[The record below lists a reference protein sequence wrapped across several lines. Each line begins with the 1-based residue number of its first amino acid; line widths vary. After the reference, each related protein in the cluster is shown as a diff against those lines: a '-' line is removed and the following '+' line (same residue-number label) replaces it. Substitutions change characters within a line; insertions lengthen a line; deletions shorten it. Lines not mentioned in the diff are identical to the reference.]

1 VLASLFKSAIIRLG
15 LCASGLGWFALSGV
29 RVNFRDVL
37 KPIGLEPHFQST
49 MQNLVGI
56 WLSLLASLA
65 VIGVAGV
72 KLSRY
77 GDIIAEKSGLSRG
90 WVGLI
95 LLATVTSLPELVT
108 GLTSVTVAQVPDIAV
123 GDIMGSCVFN
133 LLIIVVLDFLYRKES
148 VYTRARQGNVLSAGY
163 GIALIG
169 FAGFNLLLYRDG
181 TIPPIGH
188 VGLYTPVILLL
199 YLLAMRSLY
208 RYEQAKLSEY
218 VEDRVEL
225 HPEMSLK
232 QAIQGYV
239 MASVAVVAAGIWL
252 PFIAK
257 DLAAAMAWEQSFV
270 GTLFVAAVTS
280 APEVVVTVAALRMGA
295 VDLAIG
301 NLFGSNLFNI
311 AILAI
316 DDLAYLPGPLLA
328 DVSLTHATS
337 AFSAM
342 MMSGLAVVGLVLRPV
357 SRVFRTVSWISLLL
371 LVIYLLNIWFLYL
384 HG

>member
-1 VLASLFKSAIIRLG
+1 MQEIAFIWASLFA
-15 LCASGLGWFALSGV
+15 C
-29 RVNFRDVL
+29 
-37 KPIGLEPHFQST
+37 
-49 MQNLVGI
+49 
-56 WLSLLASLA
+56 LA

-72 KLSRY
+72 RLSRY

-108 GLTSVTVAQVPDIAV
+108 GLSSVTIAQVPDIAV

-169 FAGFNLLLYRDG
+169 FAGFNLLLYRAG
-181 TIPPIGH
+181 TFPSLGH

-208 RYEQAKLSEY
+208 RYEQTQVSEY
-218 VEDRVEL
+218 VEDRAER
-225 HPEMSLK
+225 HPEMRLK
-232 QAIQGYV
+232 QAVQGYA

-257 DLAAAMAWEQSFV
+257 DLAAAMTWEQSFV

-280 APEVVVTVAALRMGA
+280 APEVVVTIAALRIGA

-328 DVSLTHATS
+328 DVSLTHAAS

-371 LVIYLLNIWFLYL
+371 LVIYLLNTLFLYL
-384 HG
+384 HGE

>member
-1 VLASLFKSAIIRLG
+1 MQDILA
-15 LCASGLGWFALSGV
+15 
-29 RVNFRDVL
+29 
-37 KPIGLEPHFQST
+37 
-49 MQNLVGI
+49 I
-56 WLSLLASLA
+56 WLSLLACLA
-65 VIGVAGV
+65 IIGFAGAR
-72 KLSRY
+72 LSRFS
-77 GDIIAEKSGLSRG
+77 DIIAEKTGLSRG
-90 WVGLI
+90 WTGLI
-95 LLATVTSLPELVT
+95 LLATVTSLPEMVT
-108 GLTSVTVAQVPDIAV
+108 GLSAVTVAKAPDIAV

-133 LLIIVVLDFLYRKES
+133 LLIIVVIDFLYRKES

-169 FAGFNLLLYRDG
+169 FAGFNLLLYRTG
-181 TIPPIGH
+181 AVPSLGH

-208 RYEQAKLSEY
+208 RYEQAQLSEY
-218 VEDRVEL
+218 VEDRAEL
-225 HPEMSLK
+225 HPDISLK
-232 QAIQGYV
+232 QAMQGYA
-239 MASVAVVAAGIWL
+239 MAAVVVVAAGIWL

-257 DLAAAMAWEQSFV
+257 DLATAMAWEQSFV

-357 SRVFRTVSWISLLL
+357 SRVVRTVSWISLLL
-371 LVIYLLNIWFLYL
+371 LVIYLLNTLFLYL
-384 HG
+384 YGQ

>member
-1 VLASLFKSAIIRLG
+1 
-15 LCASGLGWFALSGV
+15 
-29 RVNFRDVL
+29 
-37 KPIGLEPHFQST
+37 
-49 MQNLVGI
+49 MQEIFTI

-72 KLSRY
+72 RLSRY
-77 GDIIAEKSGLSRG
+77 GDTIAEKSGLSRG

-95 LLATVTSLPELVT
+95 LLATVTSLPELAT
-108 GLTSVTVAQVPDIAV
+108 GLSAVSVANVPDIAV

-133 LLIIVVLDFLYRKES
+133 LLIIVLLDFLYRKES

-169 FAGFNLLLYRDG
+169 FVGFNLLLYQAG
-181 TIPPIGH
+181 MIPSLGH

-208 RYEQAKLSEY
+208 HYEQAQLSEY

-225 HPEMSLK
+225 YSDTSLK
-232 QAIQGYV
+232 QAVQGY
-239 MASVAVVAAGIWL
+239 ALAAVAVAAAGIWL

-270 GTLFVAAVTS
+270 GTLFVAAITS

-316 DDLAYLPGPLLA
+316 DDLVYLPGPLLA
-328 DVSLTHATS
+328 NVSLTHATS

-342 MMSGLAVVGLVLRPV
+342 MMSGLAVVGLVLRPT
-357 SRVFRTVSWISLLL
+357 SRVFRSVSWISLLL
-371 LVIYLLNIWFLYL
+371 LAIYLLNMWFLYL

>member
-1 VLASLFKSAIIRLG
+1 MIVWLQLAACLVVIG
-15 LCASGLGWFALSGV
+15 FAGV
-29 RVNFRDVL
+29 R
-37 KPIGLEPHFQST
+37 
-49 MQNLVGI
+49 
-56 WLSLLASLA
+56 
-65 VIGVAGV
+65 
-72 KLSRY
+72 LSRY

-108 GLTSVTVAQVPDIAV
+108 GLSSVTVAKVPDIAV

-133 LLIIVVLDFLYRKES
+133 LLIIVLLDFMYRKES

-169 FAGFNLLLYRDG
+169 FAGFNLLLYREG
-181 TIPPIGH
+181 TFPAIGH
-188 VGLYTPVILLL
+188 VGLYSPVILLM

-208 RYEQAKLSEY
+208 RYEKSQVSEY

-225 HPEMSLK
+225 HPERSLK
-232 QAIQGYV
+232 QAVQGYV
-239 MASVAVVAAGIWL
+239 LASVAVVAAGIWL

-257 DLAAAMAWEQSFV
+257 DLALAMAWEQSFV

-316 DDLAYLPGPLLA
+316 DDLFYLPGPLLA

-371 LVIYLLNIWFLYL
+371 LVIYLLNLWFLYL

>member
-1 VLASLFKSAIIRLG
+1 MGSQFEAASKN
-15 LCASGLGWFALSGV
+15 V
-29 RVNFRDVL
+29 
-37 KPIGLEPHFQST
+37 
-49 MQNLVGI
+49 MQNLAVI
-56 WLSLLASLA
+56 WISLLACLA

-72 KLSRY
+72 RLSRY
-77 GDIIAEKSGLSRG
+77 GDIIAEKSGMSRG

-108 GLTSVTVAQVPDIAV
+108 GVASVTVANVPDIAV

-148 VYTRARQGNVLSAGY
+148 VYTRARQGNVLAAGY

-169 FAGFNLLLYRDG
+169 FAGFNLLLYRAG
-181 TIPPIGH
+181 TFPSLGH

-208 RYEQAKLSEY
+208 RYEQAQVSEY

-232 QAIQGYV
+232 QAMQGYA
-239 MASVAVVAAGIWL
+239 MASLAVVAAGIWL
-252 PFIAK
+252 PFIAR
-257 DLAAAMAWEQSFV
+257 DLATAMAWEQSFV

-280 APEVVVTVAALRMGA
+280 APEVVVTVAALRIGA

-311 AILAI
+311 AIIAI

-328 DVSLTHATS
+328 DVSLTHAAS

-342 MMSGLAVVGLVLRPV
+342 MMSGLAVVGLVLRPT
-357 SRVFRTVSWISLLL
+357 SRVFRSISWISLLL
-371 LVIYLLNIWFLYL
+371 LVIYLLNTLFLYL
-384 HG
+384 YGN

>member
-1 VLASLFKSAIIRLG
+1 MQDLAL
-15 LCASGLGWFALSGV
+15 
-29 RVNFRDVL
+29 
-37 KPIGLEPHFQST
+37 
-49 MQNLVGI
+49 I
-56 WLSLLASLA
+56 WLSLFACLA

-133 LLIIVVLDFLYRKES
+133 LLIIVLLDFLYRKES
-148 VYTRARQGNVLSAGY
+148 IYTRARQGNVLSAGY

-181 TIPPIGH
+181 SIPSIGH
-188 VGLYTPVILLL
+188 VGLYAPVIMLL

-208 RYEQAKLSEY
+208 RYEKEKVSEY

-232 QAIQGYV
+232 QAIQGY
-239 MASVAVVAAGIWL
+239 ALAAVAVMAAGIWL
-252 PFIAK
+252 PFIAR
-257 DLAAAMAWEQSFV
+257 DLSAAMAWEQSFV

-316 DDLAYLPGPLLA
+316 DDVFYLPGPLLA
-328 DVSLTHATS
+328 DVSLVHATS

-371 LVIYLLNIWFLYL
+371 LVIYLLNMWFLYL

>member
-1 VLASLFKSAIIRLG
+1 
-15 LCASGLGWFALSGV
+15 
-29 RVNFRDVL
+29 
-37 KPIGLEPHFQST
+37 
-49 MQNLVGI
+49 
-56 WLSLLASLA
+56 
-65 VIGVAGV
+65 
-72 KLSRY
+72 
-77 GDIIAEKSGLSRG
+77 
-90 WVGLI
+90 
-95 LLATVTSLPELVT
+95 
-108 GLTSVTVAQVPDIAV
+108 
-123 GDIMGSCVFN
+123 
-133 LLIIVVLDFLYRKES
+133 
-148 VYTRARQGNVLSAGY
+148 
-163 GIALIG
+163 
-169 FAGFNLLLYRDG
+169 
-181 TIPPIGH
+181 
-188 VGLYTPVILLL
+188 L

-208 RYEQAKLSEY
+208 RYEQEKLSEY

-232 QAIQGYV
+232 QAVRGYV
-239 MASVAVVAAGIWL
+239 LASVAVVAAGIWL

-257 DLAAAMAWEQSFV
+257 DLAAVMAWEQSFV

-316 DDLAYLPGPLLA
+316 DDLFYRQGPLLA

-371 LVIYLLNIWFLYL
+371 LVIYLLNLWFLYL

>member
-1 VLASLFKSAIIRLG
+1 
-15 LCASGLGWFALSGV
+15 
-29 RVNFRDVL
+29 
-37 KPIGLEPHFQST
+37 
-49 MQNLVGI
+49 MQNLAFI
-56 WLSLLASLA
+56 WLSLLAVLA

-72 KLSRY
+72 RLSRFS
-77 GDIIAEKSGLSRG
+77 DIIAEKSGMSRG

-108 GLTSVTVAQVPDIAV
+108 GLSAVTVANVPDIAV

-133 LLIIVVLDFLYRKES
+133 LLIIVLLDFLYRKES

-169 FAGFNLLLYRDG
+169 FAGFNLLLYRAG
-181 TIPPIGH
+181 AMPALGH

-208 RYEQAKLSEY
+208 RYEKAQVSEY
-218 VEDRVEL
+218 VEDRVGL
-225 HPEMSLK
+225 HPDISLK
-232 QAIQGYV
+232 QAVQGYV
-239 MASVAVVAAGIWL
+239 LAAVAVMAAGIWL
-252 PFIAK
+252 PFIAR
-257 DLAAAMAWEQSFV
+257 DLAAVMAWQQSFV
-270 GTLFVAAVTS
+270 GTLFVAAITS

-337 AFSAM
+337 AISAM
-342 MMSGLAVVGLVLRPV
+342 MMSGLAVVGLVLRPA
-357 SRVFRTVSWISLLL
+357 SRVLRTVSWISLLL
-371 LVIYLLNIWFLYL
+371 LVIYLLNTWFLYL
-384 HG
+384 YG

>member
-1 VLASLFKSAIIRLG
+1 MTG
-15 LCASGLGWFALSGV
+15 L
-29 RVNFRDVL
+29 
-37 KPIGLEPHFQST
+37 PIKIN
-49 MQNLVGI
+49 MQNPAFI
-56 WLSLLASLA
+56 WLSLLVCLA

-77 GDIIAEKSGLSRG
+77 GDIIAEKSGMSRG
-90 WVGLI
+90 WVGLV
-95 LLATVTSLPELVT
+95 LLATVTSLPEMVT
-108 GLTSVTVAQVPDIAV
+108 GLTAVTVARAPDIAV
-123 GDIMGSCVFN
+123 GDILGSCVFN

-148 VYTRARQGNVLSAGY
+148 IYTRAHQGNVLSAGY

-169 FAGFNLLLYRDG
+169 FAGLNLLLYRDG
-181 TIPPIGH
+181 TFPSIGH

-208 RYEQAKLSEY
+208 RYDQEQVSEY
-218 VEDRVEL
+218 VEDRAEL
-225 HPEMSLK
+225 YPDTSLK
-232 QAIQGYV
+232 QAVQGYA
-239 MASVAVVAAGIWL
+239 MAAMAVVAAGIWL

-257 DLAAAMAWEQSFV
+257 DLAVVMAWEQSFV
-270 GTLFVAAVTS
+270 GTLFVAAITS
-280 APEVVVTVAALRMGA
+280 APEVVVTVAALRMNA

-328 DVSLTHATS
+328 DVSLSHASS

-342 MMSGLAVVGLVLRPV
+342 MMSGLAVVGLVLRPQ

-371 LVIYLLNIWFLYL
+371 LVIYLLNTLFLYL
-384 HG
+384 HGQ

>member
-1 VLASLFKSAIIRLG
+1 
-15 LCASGLGWFALSGV
+15 
-29 RVNFRDVL
+29 
-37 KPIGLEPHFQST
+37 
-49 MQNLVGI
+49 MQNPAFI
-56 WLSLLASLA
+56 WLSLLICLA

-77 GDIIAEKSGLSRG
+77 GDIIAEKTGMSRG

-95 LLATVTSLPELVT
+95 LLATVTSLPEMVT
-108 GLTSVTVAQVPDIAV
+108 GLTAATVARAPDIAV
-123 GDIMGSCVFN
+123 GDLLGSCVFN

-148 VYTRARQGNVLSAGY
+148 IYTRARQGNVLSAGY

-169 FAGFNLLLYRDG
+169 FVGFNLLLYRDG
-181 TIPPIGH
+181 TFPSIGH
-188 VGLYTPVILLL
+188 VGLYAPFILLL

-208 RYEQAKLSEY
+208 RYEQEQVSEY
-218 VEDRVEL
+218 VEDRAEL
-225 HPEMSLK
+225 YPDTSLK
-232 QAIQGYV
+232 QAVRGYATAA
-239 MASVAVVAAGIWL
+239 MAVVAAGIWL

-257 DLAAAMAWEQSFV
+257 DLAVVMAWEQSFV

-301 NLFGSNLFNI
+301 NLFGSNMFNI
-311 AILAI
+311 VLLAI

-342 MMSGLAVVGLVLRPV
+342 MMSGLAVVGLVLRPQ

-371 LVIYLLNIWFLYL
+371 LVIYLLNTLFLYL
-384 HG
+384 HSQ

>member
-1 VLASLFKSAIIRLG
+1 MQQLSL
-15 LCASGLGWFALSGV
+15 
-29 RVNFRDVL
+29 
-37 KPIGLEPHFQST
+37 
-49 MQNLVGI
+49 I
-56 WLSLLASLA
+56 WLSLAACLI

-108 GLTSVTVAQVPDIAV
+108 GLSAVTVANAPDIAV
-123 GDIMGSCVFN
+123 GDLLGSCVFN
-133 LLIIVVLDFLYRKES
+133 LLIIVVLDVLYRRES
-148 VYTRARQGNVLSAGY
+148 IFSRARQGNMLAAGY

-169 FAGFNLLLYRDG
+169 FVGFNLLLYRDG
-181 TIPPIGH
+181 SFPAIGH
-188 VGLYTPVILLL
+188 VGYYTPVILLL

-208 RYEQAKLSEY
+208 RYEQANVSDY
-218 VEDRVEL
+218 VEERAEL
-225 HPEMSLK
+225 YPDTTLR
-232 QAIQGYV
+232 QAVRGYV
-239 MASVAVVAAGIWL
+239 IAALAVVAAGVWL

-257 DLAAAMAWEQSFV
+257 DLATVMAWEQSFV
-270 GTLFVAAVTS
+270 GTLFVAAITS
-280 APEVVVTVAALRMGA
+280 APEVVVTVAALRIGA

-301 NLFGSNLFNI
+301 NLFGSNLFNM

-328 DVSLTHATS
+328 DVSVSHAAS

-342 MMSGLAVVGLVLRPV
+342 MMSGLAIVGLVLRPA
-357 SRVFRTVSWISLLL
+357 SRVLRTVSWISLMLFA
-371 LVIYLLNIWFLYL
+371 IYLLNTLFLYL
-384 HG
+384 YEQ

>member
-1 VLASLFKSAIIRLG
+1 MQDLII
-15 LCASGLGWFALSGV
+15 
-29 RVNFRDVL
+29 
-37 KPIGLEPHFQST
+37 
-49 MQNLVGI
+49 I

-65 VIGVAGV
+65 VIAVAGV

-108 GLTSVTVAQVPDIAV
+108 GLSSVTVAGVPDIAV

-169 FAGFNLLLYRDG
+169 FAGFNLLLNRDG
-181 TIPPIGH
+181 SIPAIGH
-188 VGLYTPVILLL
+188 VGLYSPVILLL

-218 VEDRVEL
+218 VEERVEL

-232 QAIQGYV
+232 QAVQGYA
-239 MASVAVVAAGIWL
+239 MAAVAVVAAGIWL

-270 GTLFVAAVTS
+270 GTLLVAAVTS

-311 AILAI
+311 AILAV
-316 DDLAYLPGPLLA
+316 DDLFYLPGILLA
-328 DVSLTHATS
+328 DVSITHATS

-371 LVIYLLNIWFLYL
+371 LVIYLLNMWFLYL
-384 HG
+384 HGS

>member
-1 VLASLFKSAIIRLG
+1 
-15 LCASGLGWFALSGV
+15 
-29 RVNFRDVL
+29 
-37 KPIGLEPHFQST
+37 
-49 MQNLVGI
+49 MQDIAAI
-56 WLSLLASLA
+56 WLSLLACLA
-65 VIGVAGV
+65 LIGVAGV

-95 LLATVTSLPELVT
+95 MLATVTSLPELAT
-108 GLTSVTVAQVPDIAV
+108 GVSSVTVASVPDIAV

-148 VYTRARQGNVLSAGY
+148 VYTRARQGHVLSAGY

-169 FAGFNLLLYRDG
+169 FAGFNLLLYRTG
-181 TIPPIGH
+181 TFPSLGH

-208 RYEQAKLSEY
+208 RYEHAKVSEY

-225 HPEMSLK
+225 HPDMSLK
-232 QAIQGYV
+232 QAVRGYA
-239 MASVAVVAAGIWL
+239 MAAVVVVAAGIWL

-257 DLAAAMAWEQSFV
+257 DLAEVMGWGQSFV

-280 APEVVVTVAALRMGA
+280 APEVVVTVAALRLGA
-295 VDLAIG
+295 VDMAIG

-316 DDLAYLPGPLLA
+316 DDLFYLQGPLLA
-328 DVSLTHATS
+328 DVSITHATS

-342 MMSGLAVVGLVLRPV
+342 MMSGLAVVGLVIRPV
-357 SRVFRTVSWISLLL
+357 SRVLRSVSWISLLL
-371 LVIYLLNIWFLYL
+371 FVIYLLNTLFLYL
-384 HG
+384 YGN

>member
-1 VLASLFKSAIIRLG
+1 
-15 LCASGLGWFALSGV
+15 
-29 RVNFRDVL
+29 
-37 KPIGLEPHFQST
+37 
-49 MQNLVGI
+49 MQNLALI
-56 WLSLLASLA
+56 WLSLLACLA

-72 KLSRY
+72 RLSRY

-108 GLTSVTVAQVPDIAV
+108 GLSAVTVANVPDIAV

-133 LLIIVVLDFLYRKES
+133 LLIIVLLDFLYRKES
-148 VYTRARQGNVLSAGY
+148 VYTRARQGNVLAAGY

-169 FAGFNLLLYRDG
+169 FAGFNLLLYRAG
-181 TIPPIGH
+181 AMPALGH

-208 RYEQAKLSEY
+208 RYEKAQVSEY
-218 VEDRVEL
+218 VEDRVGL
-225 HPEMSLK
+225 HPDISLK
-232 QAIQGYV
+232 QAVQGYV
-239 MASVAVVAAGIWL
+239 LAAVAVMAAGIWL
-252 PFIAK
+252 PFIAR
-257 DLAAAMAWEQSFV
+257 DLAAVMAWQQSFV
-270 GTLFVAAVTS
+270 GTLFVAAITS

-337 AFSAM
+337 AISAM
-342 MMSGLAVVGLVLRPV
+342 MMSGLAVVGLVLRPA
-357 SRVFRTVSWISLLL
+357 SRVLRTVNWISLLL
-371 LVIYLLNIWFLYL
+371 LVIYLLNTWFLYL
-384 HG
+384 YG

>member
-1 VLASLFKSAIIRLG
+1 VFKAPQHWNRIP
-15 LCASGLGWFALSGV
+15 V
-29 RVNFRDVL
+29 
-37 KPIGLEPHFQST
+37 T
-49 MQNLVGI
+49 MQNLALI

-72 KLSRY
+72 RLSRY

-108 GLTSVTVAQVPDIAV
+108 GLTSVTVAKVPDIAV

-133 LLIIVVLDFLYRKES
+133 LLIIVLLDFLYRKES
-148 VYTRARQGNVLSAGY
+148 VYTHARQGNVLSAGY

-169 FAGFNLLLYRDG
+169 FAGFNILFYRDG
-181 TIPPIGH
+181 TAPSLGH
-188 VGLYTPVILLL
+188 VGLYAPVIVLL

-208 RYEQAKLSEY
+208 RYEQAQVSGY
-218 VEDRVEL
+218 VEDRAEL

-232 QAIQGYV
+232 QAVQGYA
-239 MASVAVVAAGIWL
+239 MAAVAVVAAGIWL

-316 DDLAYLPGPLLA
+316 DDLAYLPGILLA

-371 LVIYLLNIWFLYL
+371 LVIYLLNMWFLYL
-384 HG
+384 HGS

>member
-1 VLASLFKSAIIRLG
+1 MIVWLQLVACLVVIG
-15 LCASGLGWFALSGV
+15 FAGV
-29 RVNFRDVL
+29 R
-37 KPIGLEPHFQST
+37 
-49 MQNLVGI
+49 
-56 WLSLLASLA
+56 
-65 VIGVAGV
+65 
-72 KLSRY
+72 LSRY

-108 GLTSVTVAQVPDIAV
+108 GLSSVTVAEVPDIAV

-133 LLIIVVLDFLYRKES
+133 LLIIVLLDFLYRKES

-169 FAGFNLLLYRDG
+169 FAGFNLLLYRDE
-181 TIPPIGH
+181 TIPSIGH

-208 RYEQAKLSEY
+208 RYEQEKLSEY

-232 QAIQGYV
+232 QAVRGYV
-239 MASVAVVAAGIWL
+239 LASVAVVAAGIWL

-257 DLAAAMAWEQSFV
+257 DLAAVMAWEQSFV

-316 DDLAYLPGPLLA
+316 DDLFYRQGPLLA

-371 LVIYLLNIWFLYL
+371 LVIYLLNLWFLYL